1 MKGASI
7 RGTRQIRI
15 NIVSKV
21 TLLNQF
27 VCPVT
32 ILGEIYIDGL
42 DIGKMNLQRARS
54 AISVISQNPVLF
66 TGTLRANLDPFKTFT
81 DAELW
86 TALEQ
91 ASLKS
96 LVSNLPQQLSY
107 EIVEGGSNLS
117 AGERQL
123 FCLARA
129 LLQKS
134 KIILMDEA
142 TANVDYQTERIIQG
156 KVRENFTACTVITI
170 AHRLGTIINSDD
182 VMVIDRGRLAEMD
195 RPEELLGRRNSLFA
209 RMYRSYQESGYLIE
223 QR

>member
-1 MKGASI
+1 M
-7 RGTRQIRI
+7 
-15 NIVSKV
+15 NI
-21 TLLNQF
+21 
-27 VCPVT
+27 
-32 ILGEIYIDGL
+32 
-42 DIGKMNLQRARS
+42 QRARS

-66 TGTLRANLDPFKTFT
+66 TGSLRANLDPFKKYT
-81 DAELW
+81 DAALW
-86 TALEQ
+86 SALEQ
-91 ASLKS
+91 ASLKT
-96 LVSNLPQQLSY
+96 LVSSLPQQLSHD
-107 EIVEGGSNLS
+107 IVEGGFNLS

-156 KVRENFTACTVITI
+156 KVRENFTSCTVITI

-182 VMVIDRGRLAEMD
+182 VIVIDRGRLAEIGK
-195 RPEELLGRRNSLFA
+195 PEELLGKRNSLFA
-209 RMYRSYQESGYLIE
+209 RMYRSYQESGYVVE